1 MRTSEAGK
9 VPTSRIAVL
18 QVAVI
23 VGFLLLA
30 GTFWFFQI
38 IQHEQFREM
47 AENNHQRE
55 LALRA
60 PRGVLFDR
68 DGKILVENRP
78 SYTVSIVRL
87 HTTDLDRTI
96 RVLAAVAGI
105 EERHVRD
112 IVDRARHLPSYRP
125 IVVIQ
130 DATLAQVAAI
140 MARRLDFELP
150 DVVVERVPTRRYPTD
165 AMAAHLLGYVSEAT
179 DAQLTADNL
188 KSGAIVGQAGIER
201 THNRDLMGTDGARTV
216 VVNSLGREIRTL
228 DEVEPTE
235 GRRLKLTIDYD
246 VQKAAEDGFKAL
258 GFWGAAAAIDP
269 RKRGSAVAGESA
281 GVRPQL
287 VCRRH
292 RPRDVDRAQHRQAA
306 AAAEP
311 RHAGAIFARLDLQD
325 CRRRR
330 GARRRAS

>member
-1 MRTSEAGK
+1 MRTSEAAK

-23 VGFLLLA
+23 VGYLLLA

-60 PRGVLFDR
+60 PRGVLYDR
-68 DGKILVENRP
+68 NGKILVENRP

-87 HTTDLDRTI
+87 HTTNLDRTI

-105 EERHVRD
+105 EEHHVRE

-130 DATLAQVAAI
+130 DASLAQVAAI

-188 KSGAIVGQAGIER
+188 KSGAIVGQVK
-201 THNRDLMGTDGARTV
+201 RDYTQGVLDRLSLMDRPS
-216 VVNSLGREIRTL
+216 NMPEL
-228 DEVEPTE
+228 
-235 GRRLKLTIDYD
+235 
-246 VQKAAEDGFKAL
+246 KAL
-258 GFWGAAAAIDP
+258 GTI
-269 RKRGSAVAGESA
+269 VAQL
-281 GVRPQL
+281 VRPE
-287 VCRRH
+287 H
-292 RPRDVDRAQHRQAA
+292 FPAAFDRWPVPTR
-306 AAAEP
+306 
-311 RHAGAIFARLDLQD
+311 
-325 CRRRR
+325 
-330 GARRRAS
+330 

>member
-18 QVAVI
+18 QVAVV

-60 PRGVLFDR
+60 PRGVLYDR
-68 DGKILVENRP
+68 NGKILVENRP

-87 HTTDLDRTI
+87 HTTNLDRTI
-96 RVLAAVAGI
+96 RVLAAVAGV
-105 EERHVRD
+105 EERRVRE

-179 DAQLTADNL
+179 DAQLAADNL
-188 KSGAIVGQAGIER
+188 KSGAIVGPG
-201 THNRDLMGTDGARTV
+201 
-216 VVNSLGREIRTL
+216 
-228 DEVEPTE
+228 
-235 GRRLKLTIDYD
+235 
-246 VQKAAEDGFKAL
+246 
-258 GFWGAAAAIDP
+258 
-269 RKRGSAVAGESA
+269 
-281 GVRPQL
+281 
-287 VCRRH
+287 RH
-292 RPRDVDRAQHRQAA
+292 RAHAQ
-306 AAAEP
+306 P
-311 RHAGAIFARLDLQD
+311 RLD
-325 CRRRR
+325 
-330 GARRRAS
+330 GHRRRADRRRQQPGPRDPDARRGRADRRAAPETDDRLRRAEGG